1 MPIYHLFN
9 LLDTNFPALYTYAD
23 KKTYAS
29 YNYESKP
36 KKNNYLLET
45 EELRLLREDFGV
57 GGRLVTEIGV
67 SGMNIC
73 SSLLVIFFVVL
84 ISGSISL
91 CTSTCDI

>member
-1 MPIYHLFN
+1 MQIKKYMPHIITSLN
-9 LLDTNFPALYTYAD
+9 QKN
-23 KKTYAS
+23 
-29 YNYESKP
+29 
-36 KKNNYLLET
+36 NNYLLET